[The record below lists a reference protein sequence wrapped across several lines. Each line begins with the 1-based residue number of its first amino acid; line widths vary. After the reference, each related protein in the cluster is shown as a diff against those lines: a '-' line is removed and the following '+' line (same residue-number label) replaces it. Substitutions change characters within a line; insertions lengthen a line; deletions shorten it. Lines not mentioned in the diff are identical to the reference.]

1 MRGNVFLRSFPAVA
15 AVLLAAGVAA
25 AQPSDEA
32 TEKAKAHFEAARRL
46 YKQASYR
53 EAIAE
58 FQKAYNLVPNAA
70 SSGLLLYNIANCHEK
85 LAEVPQAL
93 RAYKD
98 YLRAVPNADDKNEV
112 LVTISNL
119 EKRLREKGVQQV
131 RVYSTPGGAQVA
143 INGDLKG
150 NTPFS
155 IEIAPGKY
163 FLTLTKKGF
172 RPVEKDFVIT
182 ADSSLELDFSLN
194 EVKLGDV
201 SPPPAPPPPV
211 KVEEKPAPQ
220 PPPAAAK
227 EVKPEG
233 GRVWT
238 WVVGGVGVAAVGGGV
253 AFGLLAKGAEDD
265 LHSKSHDSAT
275 AQDLADTAQQ
285 DALIANIMLGVGG
298 GMIATSIVLF
308 FVEGKLNQTA
318 EREQSI
324 PSLGLNVDPRS
335 GTWFLSYGGAF

>member
-1 MRGNVFLRSFPAVA
+1 MTGNVFLRSFPTFA
-15 AVLLAAGVAA
+15 AVFLAAGVAA

-98 YLRAVPNADDKNEV
+98 YLRAVPNADDRNEV

-163 FLTLTKKGF
+163 FLTLTKKGY
-172 RPVEKDFVIT
+172 RPVEKDFVIL
-182 ADSSLELDFSLN
+182 ADSSLELDFTLN
-194 EVKLGDV
+194 EVKLGEVAPPPDP
-201 SPPPAPPPPV
+201 PPPA
-211 KVEEKPAPQ
+211 KVEEKPAP
-220 PPPAAAK
+220 PPAPAAGRSRACGRRRRYCFRRPRQGRRGRPESK
-227 EVKPEG
+227 EPRLGHGPGPGRHRPTGCAHRQHPYG
-233 GRVWT
+233 GRRWDDRH
-238 WVVGGVGVAAVGGGV
+238 VGGALLRRGEDQPDGRARALDAVV
-253 AFGLLAKGAEDD
+253 RPK
-265 LHSKSHDSAT
+265 
-275 AQDLADTAQQ
+275 
-285 DALIANIMLGVGG
+285 
-298 GMIATSIVLF
+298 
-308 FVEGKLNQTA
+308 
-318 EREQSI
+318 R
-324 PSLGLNVDPRS
+324 
-335 GTWFLSYGGAF
+335 